1 MANGSGE
8 VGALR
13 ITLGLN
19 SAGMTQE
26 LKNVNARLNALNSEF
41 RAISTSSARFD
52 NSLDNLRARSDV
64 LSRTMTTHRT
74 KVEELRRKYE
84 ESKATKGEDAQ
95 ETIRLAT
102 AYNRAIAAMNRTE
115 DQLRSTNA
123 QIQEQSSTFNQLQNE
138 VNTSVDN
145 ITRQMRVM
153 ESSFD
158 AVSAGSENFGDSLE
172 DLRQRE
178 EHLTQSLSLHQRRVE
193 ELTRLHEEAARSKGE
208 DAQETQDLQ
217 IRLNRAT
224 QAMNE
229 TERQLESTT
238 GEIEDQTNSWKN
250 LSRNME
256 TVGTSLTD
264 NGAKMRDIGQTL
276 STSVTLP
283 IVGLGVA
290 AGKVADDLDS
300 STGRIE
306 ARLGVTAE
314 RAEELGEVAEDVW
327 KNAFGESVKEAGDAI
342 TLVSNNLKDLSD
354 SELKSATE
362 AAYFLSEA
370 FDADLNESTRAAG
383 QLMKDFGDSSGKS
396 FDLITWGFQNG
407 LDYTGEF
414 LDTIREYSPQFA
426 EMGYTSEQM
435 GNAMKLA
442 FDAGAWSLDK
452 VGDSIKESHLRMGAL
467 DKATVDA
474 YKSMGLN
481 AEEYVGEIAKGGE
494 TGNKAFQTI
503 VKKLMEVDDAT
514 ERNALS
520 TALFGTQYEDLR
532 EKVIFAMA
540 GASKEIK
547 GLEGTTQRATE
558 AIQRNFGTRL
568 QKVWRDF
575 QSDLKPI
582 GDELIDIAE
591 DVLPKVSDVVGKVTG
606 AFANMSPEAKNTALA
621 VAAVTAAA
629 GPVIMGVGML
639 TTGVGALTTGLAP
652 LIGAIGASGGLA
664 ATLTALTGP
673 VGLTVAGL
681 GLATGAVIA
690 VKKATDDAKEVNLE
704 HAESLIEQQQS
715 LEGLTSKYETLR
727 EKNKLTNDELLI
739 FKNIQSD
746 LKTATTAD
754 EIKKLTDEANRL
766 REKSGLTN
774 EEFTEM
780 LDLND
785 KLIEKVPN
793 AGQAF
798 SEQGE
803 SILKNTDDLHK
814 ANEALRE
821 NIQLEMEIQK
831 TKLEAKLDENIQNQ
845 INATN
850 QLKEKIIELNN
861 AKIEAAAKEFNL
873 GELRKQQQE
882 AEMAGEDAIANQ
894 LQFKIAMTE
903 QEIRNQNEVVGSVAA
918 EVQEK
923 QEALNKS
930 NEQIVKTQELYTEM
944 INLQLAQAGINA
956 KGAEGIAQLDT
967 AIQKTVS
974 RINELN
980 NAKNAQGGLN
990 AKQQEELD
998 NLNSALGMY
1007 RTTKGEIQTI
1017 QTEQGLVNRK
1027 IDEGTSK
1034 SRDMSNILSASEVK
1048 QIKFTGD
1055 GRKEAKIISDEASK
1069 DVKKEIAVTDYGKAN
1084 SIHKKAGESV
1094 TKRVTLSAT
1103 WSGVKAGIKALLPNL
1118 FAKGTRNAP
1127 EGLAIVGEE
1136 GPELV
1141 HLPQGAKVIPN
1152 PDTEAILQNW
1162 NIPMMATGGVT
1173 LSSGMAYVGERGREI
1188 VDLSGS
1194 GALTAPLTSNQS
1206 YGIVE
1211 KQPVI
1216 IQMVTPEKRILAE
1229 MVVDDL
1235 TQIQA
1240 QRKRLYR
1247 NNQGKRIR

>member
-52 NSLDNLRARSDV
+52 NSLDNLRSRSDV
-64 LSRTMTTHRT
+64 LSRTMTVHRT

-102 AYNRAIAAMNRTE
+102 AYNRAISAMNRTE

-123 QIQEQSSTFNQLQNE
+123 QIQEQSSTFNQLRNE

-158 AVSAGSENFGDSLE
+158 AVTAGSENFGDSLE
-172 DLRQRE
+172 DLQQRE

-208 DAQETQDLQ
+208 DSAETQDLQ

-238 GEIEDQTNSWKN
+238 AEIEDQTNSWRN

-256 TVGTSLTD
+256 TVGASLTD
-264 NGAKMRDIGQTL
+264 NGARMRDIGQTL
-276 STSVTLP
+276 SASVTLP

-290 AGKVADDLDS
+290 AGKVANDLDS
-300 STGRIE
+300 SVGRIE
-306 ARLGVTAE
+306 ARLGVTSD

-327 KNAFGESVKEAGDAI
+327 RNAFGESVREAGDAI
-342 TLVSNNLKDLSD
+342 TLVSNNLEDISD
-354 SELKSATE
+354 CELKSATE

-383 QLMKDFGDSSGKS
+383 QLMKDFGDSSGQA

-426 EMGYTSEQM
+426 ELGYTSEQM

-467 DKATVDA
+467 DKATVEA
-474 YKSMGLN
+474 YQSMGLN
-481 AEEYVGEIAKGGE
+481 AEEYVGKIAKGGE

-503 VKKLMEVDDAT
+503 VKKIMEVDDAT

-547 GLEGTTQRATE
+547 GLEGTTQRATD

-582 GDELIDIAE
+582 GDELIEIAE
-591 DVLPKVSDVVGKVTG
+591 DVLPKISDVVGKVTG

-652 LIGAIGASGGLA
+652 LIAGIGASGGLA

-673 VGLTVAGL
+673 VGLTIAGL
-681 GLATGAVIA
+681 GLAAGAVIA
-690 VKKATDDAKEVNLE
+690 VKNATEKANEVNLE
-704 HAESLIEQQQS
+704 HAESLVEQQKS
-715 LEGLTSKYETLR
+715 LEELTGKYEALR
-727 EKNKLTNDELLI
+727 EKNKLSNDELLL
-739 FKNIQSD
+739 FRDIQDD
-746 LKTATTAD
+746 LKTAGSA
-754 EIKKLTDEANRL
+754 EEVGKLTKQADNL
-766 REKSGLTN
+766 REKSGLSN
-774 EEFTEM
+774 AELEEM
-780 LDLND
+780 LGLND
-785 KLIEKVPN
+785 KLIERVPE
-793 AGQAF
+793 AGRAF
-798 SEQGE
+798 SDQGNA
-803 SILKNTDDLHK
+803 ILENTDDLHL
-814 ANEALRE
+814 ANEALRDS
-821 NIQLEMEIQK
+821 IQLELELQK
-831 TKLEAKLDENIQNQ
+831 TKAEAKLDENLRGQ
-845 INATN
+845 IEAREELN
-850 QLKEKIIELNN
+850 EKIRELNN
-861 AKIEAAAKEFNL
+861 AQIETAAKEYQL
-873 GELRKQQQE
+873 GELKKEQQE
-882 AEMAGEDAIANQ
+882 AYAAGETQIADMMENDLRLLEFQ
-894 LQFKIAMTE
+894 VDQQKK
-903 QEIRNQNEVVGSVAA
+903 NVGEVAA
-918 EVQEK
+918 EVEEK
-923 QEALNKS
+923 RKSVEKS
-930 NEQIVKTQELYTEM
+930 NEQIAKTQEIYNEL
-944 INLQLAQAGINA
+944 INLQLASAGINA
-956 KGAEGIAQLDT
+956 TGAEGIAQLDS
-967 AIQKTVS
+967 AISKTQS
-974 RINELN
+974 RITELN
-980 NAKNAQGGLN
+980 NLEKAQGGLN
-990 AKQQEELD
+990 EAQQKELD
-998 NLNSALGMY
+998 NLLAALGMY
-1007 RTTKGEIQTI
+1007 RDTKGEIQNI
-1017 QTEQGLVNRK
+1017 QGEQEDVNGK
-1027 IDEGTSK
+1027 IDAGKIKAGEMSDVLSK
-1034 SRDMSNILSASEVK
+1034 SEVK
-1048 QIKFTGD
+1048 NIKFTGNGYSD
-1055 GRKEAKIISDEASK
+1055 AKIISDEADK
-1069 DVKKEIAVTDYGKAN
+1069 DVSKEIDVTDYGKAN

-1094 TKRVTLSAT
+1094 TKKVTLSAVWT
-1103 WSGVKAGIKALLPNL
+1103 GVKSGIKSLLPNL

-1127 EGLAIVGEE
+1127 EGLAMVGEE

-1152 PDTEAILQNW
+1152 PDTEAILRNW

-1188 VDLSGS
+1188 VDLSS
-1194 GALTAPLTSNQS
+1194 AGAATAPLPSKSQPLQTP
-1206 YGIVE
+1206 
-1211 KQPVI
+1211 KQPLI
-1216 IQMVTPEKRILAE
+1216 IQMVAPDNRE
-1229 MVVDDL
+1229 MARWLVDDISDL
-1235 TQIQA
+1235 QDF
-1240 QRKRLYR
+1240 K
-1247 NNQGKRIR
+1247 NNRIKLFGGAN